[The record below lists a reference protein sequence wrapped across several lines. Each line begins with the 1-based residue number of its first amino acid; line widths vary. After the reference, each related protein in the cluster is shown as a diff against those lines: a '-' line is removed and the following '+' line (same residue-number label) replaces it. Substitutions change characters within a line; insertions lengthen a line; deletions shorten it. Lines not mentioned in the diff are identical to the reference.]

1 MKRGNDFSQRIGEN
15 EAMDKIITIDG
26 PSGAGKSSIS
36 RLVAKKLKYLY
47 LDTGAMYRAVALQA
61 KREGISM
68 DDADG
73 LKRVCRELDL
83 NFRTEGEITMLY
95 NGDEDISMTIR
106 TPEMDMLASTVSA
119 RKEVRE
125 SLTELQQKIGRKGE
139 IVAEGRDM
147 GTVVFPKAKHKFFL
161 TAAPEK
167 RAERRYDERV
177 ARGESISRA
186 LVDSELKKR
195 DEQDTKRALAPLHP
209 AEDAI
214 IVDSTELN
222 LDEVVEKILVHIE
235 RDK

>member
-1 MKRGNDFSQRIGEN
+1 
-15 EAMDKIITIDG
+15 MDKIITIDG

-125 SLTELQQKIGRKGE
+125 SLTELQQMIGRKGE

-222 LDEVVEKILVHIE
+222 LDEVVKTILTYIE

>member
-1 MKRGNDFSQRIGEN
+1 
-15 EAMDKIITIDG
+15 MDKIITIDG

>member
-125 SLTELQQKIGRKGE
+125 SLTELQQMIGRKGE

-222 LDEVVEKILVHIE
+222 LDEVVKTILTYIE